1 MALPRGFKASA
12 NRIALGLRHQMG
24 LRDSS
29 PIDLHQLSAT
39 LRIEVV
45 ALSQFSDR
53 CSKQV
58 SYLMHTDASDFSS
71 LLLPLG
77 NGARI
82 ILVND
87 AHSRYRQNS
96 NIAHEIAHALLAHPV
111 EILSGHFDSRQI
123 NQDIEDEATHLAG
136 CILIPNEGAWQI
148 VKSGVTMDS
157 AQHHYGVSRQ
167 MLKYRLGV
175 SGAWN
180 RMRYR
185 R

>member
-1 MALPRGFKASA
+1 
-12 NRIALGLRHQMG
+12 MG
-24 LRDSS
+24 LKVYS
-29 PIDLHQLSAT
+29 PIDLNLLLAR
-39 LRIEVV
+39 LRIDVV
-45 ALSQFSDR
+45 ALSQFSER
-53 CSKQV
+53 CSQQV
-58 SYLMHTDASDFSS
+58 SHLMDADASGFSS

-77 NGARI
+77 NGPRL

-136 CILIPNEGAWQI
+136 CILIPNEAAWQI
-148 VKSGVTMDS
+148 VKSGITMDS
-157 AQHHYGVSRQ
+157 AQHHYGVSLQ